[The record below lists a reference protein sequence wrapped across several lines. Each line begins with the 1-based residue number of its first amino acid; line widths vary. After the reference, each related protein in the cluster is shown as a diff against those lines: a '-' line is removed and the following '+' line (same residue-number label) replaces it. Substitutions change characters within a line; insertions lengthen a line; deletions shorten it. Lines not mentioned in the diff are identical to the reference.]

1 MKTIIKNTAIK
12 KTVIISLI
20 ITLMSTYFVIIGQ
33 TMSIA
38 LSVGLEG
45 QSEDTNANNVKY
57 DVYFNLGESNAHEKN
72 ANLAEEQTLVLNVN
86 VKNQGVLKDAKI
98 SIENPNFTIIKEK
111 IASEYVKKV
120 DTDKNEIELNSI
132 IYSNNAII
140 ELPIKFKKPN
150 NFTEDYFEKEIN
162 VNLTGTYNNEIDT
175 NVEAQRK
182 IKLNWTAD
190 AEVSFTQEIGK
201 YINLSETEILIQ
213 QNIYT
218 EVPNNTLPRK
228 QETIN
233 TKAQQIGG
241 KYPQEVIVLVNGV
254 KLDADKIKYNTEDGS
269 LEIVNSKLLNE
280 NNEASW
286 GNAVNEYNVIYT
298 YSEVE
303 TESATINL
311 NTTVSAQLYT
321 KEEAIVKSENIE
333 VQVEEKGNI
342 VEVAKEATDSLYKGY
357 MYANPENETIFEENN
372 TIKISKA
379 TEIETIELTNQE
391 ETFSDERD
399 RKYNAITIY
408 KATTFNKAELDRIFG
423 ESYEIKILDK
433 ENNEIAKIT
442 NETQSDEVG
451 NITVNY
457 DEPNDYIKVVTS
469 KPQTEGNF
477 VIKNTKAIKG
487 NASYTK
493 AQLKSFNKLNLNGTL
508 TNGDKQSTSS
518 AEIVLNDTKTEAK
531 LEISN
536 TNLSTLQ
543 ANKDIQFILT
553 LKSDDAQYDLY
564 KNPKIQ
570 IILPQELNI
579 DVKKSAQ
586 LNFEDELEISK
597 IGLQNREDGKKVIIL
612 ELSGEQQNFASS
624 LAQGIQIAVIADIT
638 IANTVPSKDEKIE
651 LTYTNENRPTETFTY
666 EVPIKI
672 NSKHGVLMTNKLEN
686 YSNSG
691 ETIETND
698 DKVVMAKLDTNEEAK
713 LAKRTINIINNYE
726 EPIKDVSVLGKI
738 GDEEE
743 IDSQTFKTTI
753 EANLQNVIASQNKK
767 ASIYFTD
774 KSNLEAQSEEWKPTT
789 EELDTVKAFKVVL
802 EDELQPKESFST
814 EYNLYIPENV
824 ESGESLYTK
833 TQLQYNYQGSGETTI
848 SAMGLSAEGSTAEQP
863 SGIVQDVE
871 GVNVAILAKSG
882 DKVLQENDV
891 VQEGQAIKYV
901 LKLTNNTGKDIKN
914 MTLEATNT
922 NAIYY
927 GEVETEIDV
936 LGNMMKKVKYAE
948 DETLN
953 SKQIKI
959 EELKA
964 GETKE
969 VDYQVGVKEVADN
982 NQTIT
987 GQIKMTAEGIEEKT
1001 IQNIT
1006 NKINKGKLKL
1016 VLEDGTSLEETLF
1029 GKGALGLELG
1039 IKNTSK
1045 VAVKNVIIN
1054 LPISDKL
1061 RFSTENFMVENG
1073 NFIEYKDGIAK
1084 FEISEIP
1091 AEGTEHIYVKTE
1103 INSIPIDQD
1112 KVLLTEYFTAEFED
1126 TVYASNYLDR
1136 YAYQAES
1143 KINAKQ
1149 TTNIEGDTVQNG
1161 DNIKFIIDIE
1171 NVGIVDKSIMLT
1183 DVLQKGLE
1191 INSIKI
1197 LQSGEEREVENKRI
1211 ITETIN
1217 IKANEKVQL
1226 IIDTTL
1232 DSTIISES
1240 KVINSVE
1247 ITGFGVDVEVNNIE
1261 LKIKE
1266 KEEEPNPP
1274 DENEERENSI
1284 SGVAW
1289 IDKNKNGNR
1298 DSDEARLSNI
1308 IVMLLDEKTQTIAKD
1323 EKGNEITTVTD
1334 IKGVYEFKNLLKGKY
1349 SVIFIYDDKKY
1360 NLAEYQK
1367 EGIDQ
1372 TVNSDV
1378 LNATINLDN
1387 REIKCAKTKVL
1398 ELNKT
1403 NLNNIDAGFIE
1414 AEIFDLKL
1422 EKYINK
1428 ITVQN
1433 SDGTRVI
1440 SYNKEKLAKV
1450 EIDAKKIANSK
1461 VTIEYSIEVTN
1472 EGDVAGYA
1480 NEIIDYL
1487 PSDLKFSS
1495 QLNSSWK
1502 QNTNGNLYTT
1512 LLANQVILP
1521 GQTKTINLTLTKDM
1535 TQDNTGRILNKAEIN
1550 KHYNER
1556 MLDDIDSTPGN
1567 KDEKEDD
1574 MSNADVI
1581 ISIKTGSII
1590 LYTTITIISI
1600 SILATGIYFIKK
1612 KVLG

>member
-1 MKTIIKNTAIK
+1 MKTAIK

-38 LSVGLEG
+38 LLVGLEG

-57 DVYFNLGESNAHEKN
+57 DVYFNLGESNAHEKS

-86 VKNQGVLKDAKI
+86 VKNQGVLKGAKI
-98 SIENPNFTIIKEK
+98 SIENPNFTIVKEK
-111 IASEYVKKV
+111 IASEYVKEV

-150 NFTEDYFEKEIN
+150 NFAEDYFEKEIN
-162 VNLTGTYNNEIDT
+162 VNLIGTYNNETDT
-175 NVEAQRK
+175 KVEAQRK
-182 IKLNWTAD
+182 IKLNWTTNT
-190 AEVSFTQEIGK
+190 EVSFTQEVGK
-201 YINLSETEILIQ
+201 YINLSEKEILIQ

-218 EVPNNTLPRK
+218 EVSNNILPRK

-233 TKAQQIGG
+233 TKAQQIGE
-241 KYPQEVIVLVNGV
+241 KYPQEVTVLVNGV
-254 KLDADKIKYNTEDGS
+254 KLDADKVKYNAEDGS
-269 LEIVNSKLLNE
+269 LEIVNSNAVNE
-280 NNEASW
+280 NNEVIW
-286 GNAVNEYNVIYT
+286 GNAINEYNVIYT
-298 YSEVE
+298 YNEVE
-303 TESATINL
+303 TANATINL
-311 NTTVSAQLYT
+311 DTTVLAQLYT
-321 KEEAIVKSENIE
+321 KAEAIVKSENIE

-342 VEVAKEATDSLYKGY
+342 VEVTKEVTDSLYKGY

-372 TIKISKA
+372 TIRISKV
-379 TEIETIELTNQE
+379 TEVETIELTNQE

-442 NETQSDEVG
+442 NETESDEAG

-457 DEPNDYIKVVTS
+457 NEPTDYIKVVTS

-477 VIKNTKAIKG
+477 VVKHTKAIKG
-487 NASYTK
+487 NANYTK
-493 AQLKSFNKLNLNGTL
+493 AQLKNFNKLNLSGTI
-508 TNGDKQSTSS
+508 TNGDKQATSS

-543 ANKDIQFILT
+543 SNTDVQFMLT
-553 LKSDDAQYDLY
+553 LNSDDAQYDLY
-564 KNPKIQ
+564 KNPTIQ
-570 IILPQELNI
+570 IVLPQELEIN
-579 DVKKSAQ
+579 VKKAAQ
-586 LNFEDELEISK
+586 LNFEEELEITK
-597 IGLQNREDGKKVIIL
+597 IGIQHRADGKKAIMIELKGEQVNFANS
-612 ELSGEQQNFASS
+612 LSG
-624 LAQGIQIAVIADIT
+624 GIQIAIMGDIT
-638 IANTVPSKDEKIE
+638 ISNTVPSKEEKIE
-651 LTYTNENRPTETFTY
+651 LLYTNENRPTEQFTY

-672 NSKHGVLMTNKLEN
+672 SSKQGVLMTNRLEN

-691 ETIETND
+691 DTLETND
-698 DKVVMAKLDTNEEAK
+698 DKVVTAQLDTNEEAK
-713 LAKRTINIINNYE
+713 LAKRTINVINNYE

-774 KSNLEAQSEEWKPTT
+774 RSDLEAQSEEWKPTT

-833 TQLQYNYQGSGETTI
+833 TQLQYNYQGSEETTI

-863 SGIVQDVE
+863 SGITQDVE

-882 DKVLQENDV
+882 DKALQEDDV

-901 LKLTNNTGKDIKN
+901 ISLTNNTGKDIKN
-914 MTLEATNT
+914 MVLEATNT

-927 GEVETEIDV
+927 GEVEHEEEV
-936 LGNMMKKVKYAE
+936 FGQMQKRYEYME
-948 DETLN
+948 DNTLN

-969 VDYQVGVKEVADN
+969 VSYQVGVKEVADN

-987 GQIKMTAEGIEEKT
+987 GQIKMTAEGMEEKT

-1016 VLEDGTSLEETLF
+1016 TLADTTSLEIELN
-1029 GKGALGLELG
+1029 GNDAYPLEFKVEN
-1039 IKNTSK
+1039 ISK
-1045 VAVKNVIIN
+1045 EEVRDVIVEIPVSEN
-1054 LPISDKL
+1054 LT
-1061 RFSTENFMVENG
+1061 FSTENVYIENG
-1073 NFIEYKDGIAK
+1073 EFLEYKNGIVK
-1084 FEISEIP
+1084 FKINQI
-1091 AEGTEHIYVKTE
+1091 AEGQTETIYVRFYIKTIPNTE
-1103 INSIPIDQD
+1103 LGMMISQYFNVNYEDINY
-1112 KVLLTEYFTAEFED
+1112 T
-1126 TVYASNYLDR
+1126 SNYQER
-1136 YAYQAES
+1136 E
-1143 KINAKQ
+1143 AKQ
-1149 TTNIEGDTVQNG
+1149 NKVEIVGIQNTNIQESTVRDG
-1161 DNIKFIIDIE
+1161 DNIIITIDIE
-1171 NVGIVDKSIMLT
+1171 NKGIIDA
-1183 DVLQKGLE
+1183 
-1191 INSIKI
+1191 
-1197 LQSGEEREVENKRI
+1197 R
-1211 ITETIN
+1211 IN
-1217 IKANEKVQL
+1217 ISDVIPEGLKINNIKTIQNGKETPAENDRIFSTTIDINPKEKIQI

-1232 DSTIISES
+1232 DSSVVEGNKIINT
-1240 KVINSVE
+1240 VNIN
-1247 ITGFGVDVEVNNIE
+1247 GYGVTANINTLELIIDGKEPVNPDDPDDPTKKE
-1261 LKIKE
+1261 LK
-1266 KEEEPNPP
+1266 N
-1274 DENEERENSI
+1274 I
-1284 SGVAW
+1284 SGRAW
-1289 IDKNKNGNR
+1289 IDENKNGNR
-1298 DSDEARLSNI
+1298 DAQEKGLPNTT
-1308 IVMLLDEKTQTIAKD
+1308 VMLLDEKTQNIAKD
-1323 EKGNEITTVTD
+1323 KNGNELITTTD
-1334 IKGVYEFKNLLKGKY
+1334 ENGMYEFKEIEKGKY
-1349 SVIFIYDDKKY
+1349 SVIFIYDSKNY
-1360 NLAEYQK
+1360 YITEYQK
-1367 EGIDQ
+1367 EGIAESQ
-1372 TVNSDV
+1372 NSDV
-1378 LNATINLDN
+1378 VSATITLKD
-1387 REIKCAKTKVL
+1387 EQIKCAKTK
-1398 ELNKT
+1398 ELNLSNT
-1403 NLNNIDAGFIE
+1403 NLASIDAGFIKS
-1414 AEIFDLKL
+1414 EIFDLKL

-1440 SYNKEKLAKV
+1440 SYNKEKLTKV

-1480 NEIIDYL
+1480 NEIIDYV

-1495 QLNSSWK
+1495 QLNSGWK
-1502 QNTNGNLYTT
+1502 QNTDENLYTT
-1512 LLANQVILP
+1512 ALANQVILP

-1612 KVLG
+1612 KVLD

>member
-1 MKTIIKNTAIK
+1 MKTAIK

-38 LSVGLEG
+38 LSVDLESQG
-45 QSEDTNANNVKY
+45 EDTNANNVKF
-57 DVYFNLGESNAHEKN
+57 DVYFNLGENKGHEKN
-72 ANLAEEQTLVLNVN
+72 ANLEEEQTLILNVN

-111 IASEYVKKV
+111 IASEYIKKV
-120 DTDKNEIELNSI
+120 DIDKNEIELNSI
-132 IYSNNAII
+132 IYSNNTEI

-150 NFTEDYFEKEIN
+150 NFTEDYFEKEIG

-175 NVEAQRK
+175 SVEAQRK

-190 AEVSFTQEIGK
+190 TEVSFTQEVGK
-201 YINLSETEILIQ
+201 YINLGEGEILVQ

-218 EVPNNTLPRK
+218 EVPNNILPRK

-233 TKAQQIGG
+233 IKTQQISG

-254 KLDADKIKYNTEDGS
+254 NLNAEQIKYNSEDGS
-269 LEIVNSKLLNE
+269 LEIVNSNVLNE

-286 GNAVNEYNVIYT
+286 GDAKNEYNVIYT
-298 YSEVE
+298 YNEVK
-303 TESATINL
+303 TANSTINL
-311 NTTVSAQLYT
+311 DTTLSAQLYT
-321 KEEAIVKSENIE
+321 KAEMIAKAENVE
-333 VQVEEKGNI
+333 VQLEEKGNI
-342 VEVAKEATDSLYKGY
+342 VELVKEATDSLYKGY
-357 MYANPENETIFEENN
+357 MYANPENETVFEENN

-379 TEIETIELTNQE
+379 SETEAIELTNQE
-391 ETFSDERD
+391 ETFANEKD
-399 RKYNAITIY
+399 RMYNAVTIY
-408 KATTFNKAELDRIFG
+408 KSTTFNKADLERIFG
-423 ESYEIKILDK
+423 ESHEIKILNK
-433 ENNEIAKIT
+433 ENAEIAKIT
-442 NETQSDEVG
+442 NETESDEAG
-451 NITVNY
+451 NIVVNY
-457 DEPNDYIKVVTS
+457 SEPTDYIKVVTS

-487 NASYTK
+487 NANYTK
-493 AQLKSFNKLNLNGTL
+493 AQLKTFNKLNLNGTV
-508 TNGDKQSTSS
+508 TNGNKKSTSS
-518 AEIVLNDTKTEAK
+518 VEIALNDTKTEAK

-536 TNLSTLQ
+536 TSLSTLQ
-543 ANKDIQFILT
+543 ANNDVQFVLT

-564 KNPKIQ
+564 KNPTIQ
-570 IILPQELNI
+570 IVLPQELDIN
-579 DVKKSAQ
+579 VKKTAQ
-586 LNFEDELEISK
+586 LNFEDEIKVSK
-597 IGLQNREDGKKVIIL
+597 IGLQKREDGKNAIIL
-612 ELSGEQQNFASS
+612 ELSGEQKNFASS
-624 LAQGIQIAVIADIT
+624 LAQGIQIAIIADIT
-638 IANTVPSKDEKIE
+638 IANTVPTKDEKIE
-651 LTYTNENRPTETFTY
+651 LLYTNENRPTEQFTN
-666 EVPIKI
+666 EVAIKI

-698 DKVVMAKLDTNEEAK
+698 DKVVKAKLDINEEAK
-713 LAKRTINIINNYE
+713 LAKRTINVINNYE
-726 EPIKDVSVLGKI
+726 EPIKDVSILGKI

-753 EANLQNVIASQNKK
+753 EANLQNVITAQNKR

-774 KSNLEAQSEEWKPTT
+774 KSDLEAQSEEWKPTS
-789 EELDTVKAFKVVL
+789 EELDTVKAFKVIL
-802 EDELQPKESFST
+802 EDELQPKESFSA

-833 TQLQYNYQGSGETTI
+833 TQLQYNYQGSEESTV
-848 SAMGLSAEGSTAEQP
+848 SAMGLSAEESEQEQQP
-863 SGIVQDVE
+863 AQITEDVNGI
-871 GVNVAILAKSG
+871 GVTIVAKSG
-882 DKVLQENDV
+882 DRILQENDV

-901 LKLTNNTGKDIKN
+901 LSLTNNTGKDIKN
-914 MTLEATNT
+914 LVLEATNT

-927 GEVETEIDV
+927 GEVEHEEEV
-936 LGNMMKKVKYAE
+936 FGQMQKRYEYME
-948 DETLN
+948 DDTLS

-969 VDYQVGVKEVADN
+969 ISYQVSTKEVADN

-987 GQIKMTAEGIEEKT
+987 GQIKLTAEGMEEKT

-1016 VLEDGTSLEETLF
+1016 ILADTTSLDI
-1029 GKGALGLELG
+1029 ALNGNDAYPLEF
-1039 IKNTSK
+1039 K
-1045 VAVKNVIIN
+1045 VKNISNEDVKDVIVEV
-1054 LPISDKL
+1054 PISENL
-1061 RFSTENFMVENG
+1061 TFSTENAYIENG
-1073 NFIEYKDGIAK
+1073 EFLEYKNGIAK
-1084 FEISEIP
+1084 FKISQI
-1091 AEGTEHIYVKTE
+1091 AKGQTETIYVRFYIKT
-1103 INSIPIDQD
+1103 IPYTELGMMISQYF
-1112 KVLLTEYFTAEFED
+1112 KV
-1126 TVYASNYLDR
+1126 NYQDR
-1136 YAYQAES
+1136 YA
-1143 KINAKQ
+1143 KQ
-1149 TTNIEGDTVQNG
+1149 NKVEIVGTQKTNIEGETVKDG
-1161 DNIKFIIDIE
+1161 DNVRITIDIE
-1171 NVGIVDKSIMLT
+1171 NKGIIDARINIS
-1183 DVLQKGLE
+1183 DVIPEGLN
-1191 INSIKI
+1191 INNIKI
-1197 LQSGEEREVENKRI
+1197 IQNGEETLAENDRI
-1211 ITETIN
+1211 FAATTD
-1217 IKANEKVQL
+1217 IKPEEKIQI

-1232 DSTIISES
+1232 DSRTVEGNKITNT
-1240 KVINSVE
+1240 VNIN
-1247 ITGFGVDVEVNNIE
+1247 GYGVDANINNLELIIEGKEPVNPDDPNDPAKKE
-1261 LKIKE
+1261 LK
-1266 KEEEPNPP
+1266 
-1274 DENEERENSI
+1274 DI
-1284 SGVAW
+1284 SGKAW
-1289 IDKNKNGNR
+1289 IDENKNGNK
-1298 DSDEARLSNI
+1298 DAQEKGLPNTT
-1308 IVMLLDEKTQTIAKD
+1308 VMLLDEKTQNIAKD
-1323 EKGNEITTVTD
+1323 KDGNEAITITD
-1334 IKGVYEFKNLLKGKY
+1334 ENGVYEFKEIEKGKY
-1349 SVIFIYDDKKY
+1349 SVIFIYDSKNY
-1360 NLAEYQK
+1360 YVTEYQK
-1367 EGIDQ
+1367 EGIAESQ
-1372 TVNSDV
+1372 NSDV
-1378 LNATINLDN
+1378 ISATITLKN
-1387 REIKCAKTKVL
+1387 EQIKCAKTK
-1398 ELNKT
+1398 ELNLENT
-1403 NLNNIDAGFIE
+1403 NLANIDAGFIKSE
-1414 AEIFDLKL
+1414 TFDLKL
-1422 EKYINK
+1422 EKYINR

-1480 NEIIDYL
+1480 NEIVDYL

-1495 QLNSSWK
+1495 QSNSGWR

-1512 LLANQVILP
+1512 ALANQVILP

-1600 SILATGIYFIKK
+1600 AILATGIYFIKK

>member
-1 MKTIIKNTAIK
+1 MKTAIK

-57 DVYFNLGESNAHEKN
+57 DVYFNLGESNAHEKS

-98 SIENPNFTIIKEK
+98 SIENPNFTIVKEK
-111 IASEYVKKV
+111 IASEYVKEV

-140 ELPIKFKKPN
+140 EIPIKFKKLN
-150 NFTEDYFEKEIN
+150 NFAEDYFEKEIN
-162 VNLTGTYNNEIDT
+162 VNLTGTYNNETDT
-175 NVEAQRK
+175 KVEAQRK

-190 AEVSFTQEIGK
+190 TDVSFTQEIGK
-201 YINLSETEILIQ
+201 YINLSEKEILIQ

-218 EVPNNTLPRK
+218 EVSNNILPRK
-228 QETIN
+228 QETLN
-233 TKAQQIGG
+233 TKAQQIGE
-241 KYPQEVIVLVNGV
+241 KYPQEVTVLVNGV
-254 KLDADKIKYNTEDGS
+254 KLDADKIKYNAEDGS
-269 LEIVNSKLLNE
+269 LEIVNSNALNE
-280 NNEASW
+280 NNEVSW
-286 GNAVNEYNVIYT
+286 GNAINEYNVIYT
-298 YSEVE
+298 YNEVE
-303 TESATINL
+303 TANATINL
-311 NTTVSAQLYT
+311 DTTVLAQLYT
-321 KEEAIVKSENIE
+321 KAEAIVKSENIE

-342 VEVAKEATDSLYKGY
+342 VEVTKEVTDSLYKGY

-372 TIKISKA
+372 TIRISKV
-379 TEIETIELTNQE
+379 TEVETIELTNQE

-442 NETQSDEVG
+442 NETESDEAG

-457 DEPNDYIKVVTS
+457 NEPTDYIKVVTS

-477 VIKNTKAIKG
+477 VVKNTKAIKG
-487 NASYTK
+487 NANYTK
-493 AQLKSFNKLNLNGTL
+493 AQLKNFNKLNLSGTI
-508 TNGDKQSTSS
+508 TNGDKQATSS

-531 LEISN
+531 LEMSN

-543 ANKDIQFILT
+543 SNTDVQFMLT
-553 LKSDDAQYDLY
+553 LNSDDAQYDLY
-564 KNPKIQ
+564 KNPTIQ
-570 IILPQELNI
+570 IVLPQELEIN
-579 DVKKSAQ
+579 VKKAAQ
-586 LNFEDELEISK
+586 LNFEEELEITK
-597 IGLQNREDGKKVIIL
+597 IGIQHRADGKKAIMIELKGEQVNFANS
-612 ELSGEQQNFASS
+612 LSG
-624 LAQGIQIAVIADIT
+624 GIQIAIMGDIT
-638 IANTVPSKDEKIE
+638 ISNTVPSKEEKIE
-651 LTYTNENRPTETFTY
+651 LLYTNENRPTEQFTY

-672 NSKHGVLMTNKLEN
+672 NSKHGVLMTNRLEN

-691 ETIETND
+691 DTLETND
-698 DKVVMAKLDTNEEAK
+698 DKVVTAQLDTNEEAK
-713 LAKRTINIINNYE
+713 LAKRTINVINNYE

-774 KSNLEAQSEEWKPTT
+774 RSDLEVQSEEWKPTT

-833 TQLQYNYQGSGETTI
+833 TQLQYNYQGSEETTI
-848 SAMGLSAEGSTAEQP
+848 SAMGLSAEGGTAEQP
-863 SGIVQDVE
+863 SGITQDVE

-882 DKVLQENDV
+882 DKALQENDV

-901 LKLTNNTGKDIKN
+901 ISLTNNTGKDIKN
-914 MTLEATNT
+914 MILEATNT

-927 GEVETEIDV
+927 GEVEHEEEV
-936 LGNMMKKVKYAE
+936 FGQMQKRYEYME
-948 DETLN
+948 DNTLN

-969 VDYQVGVKEVADN
+969 VSYQVGVKEVADN

-987 GQIKMTAEGIEEKT
+987 GQIKMTAGGMEEKT

-1016 VLEDGTSLEETLF
+1016 ILADTTSLDIKLNGDDAYPLEFKVENISKEE
-1029 GKGALGLELG
+1029 
-1039 IKNTSK
+1039 
-1045 VAVKNVIIN
+1045 VRDVIVEIPVSEN
-1054 LPISDKL
+1054 LT
-1061 RFSTENFMVENG
+1061 FSTENVYIENG
-1073 NFIEYKDGIAK
+1073 EFLEYKNGIVK
-1084 FEISEIP
+1084 FKINQI
-1091 AEGTEHIYVKTE
+1091 AEGQTETIYVRFYIKTIPNTE
-1103 INSIPIDQD
+1103 LGMMISQYFNVNYEDINY
-1112 KVLLTEYFTAEFED
+1112 T
-1126 TVYASNYLDR
+1126 SNYQDR
-1136 YAYQAES
+1136 E
-1143 KINAKQ
+1143 AKQ
-1149 TTNIEGDTVQNG
+1149 NKVEIVGIQNTNIQESTVRDG
-1161 DNIKFIIDIE
+1161 DNIIITIDIE
-1171 NVGIVDKSIMLT
+1171 NKGIIDA
-1183 DVLQKGLE
+1183 
-1191 INSIKI
+1191 
-1197 LQSGEEREVENKRI
+1197 R
-1211 ITETIN
+1211 IN
-1217 IKANEKVQL
+1217 ISDVIPEGLRINNIKTIQNGKETPAENDRIFSTTIDIKPKEKIQI

-1232 DSTIISES
+1232 DSSVVEGNKIINT
-1240 KVINSVE
+1240 VNIN
-1247 ITGFGVDVEVNNIE
+1247 GYGVTANINTLELIIDGKEPVNPDDPDDPTKKE
-1261 LKIKE
+1261 LK
-1266 KEEEPNPP
+1266 N
-1274 DENEERENSI
+1274 I
-1284 SGVAW
+1284 SGRAW
-1289 IDKNKNGNR
+1289 IDENKNGNR
-1298 DSDEARLSNI
+1298 DAQEKGLPNTT
-1308 IVMLLDEKTQTIAKD
+1308 VMLLDEKTQNIAKD
-1323 EKGNEITTVTD
+1323 KNGNELITTTD
-1334 IKGVYEFKNLLKGKY
+1334 ENGMYEFKEIEKGKY
-1349 SVIFIYDDKKY
+1349 SVIFIYDSKNY
-1360 NLAEYQK
+1360 YITEYQK
-1367 EGIDQ
+1367 EGIAESQ
-1372 TVNSDV
+1372 NSDV
-1378 LNATINLDN
+1378 VSATITLKD
-1387 REIKCAKTKVL
+1387 EQIKCAKTK
-1398 ELNKT
+1398 ELNLSNT
-1403 NLNNIDAGFIE
+1403 NLANIDAGFIKS
-1414 AEIFDLKL
+1414 EIFDLKL

-1495 QLNSSWK
+1495 QLNSGWK
-1502 QNTNGNLYTT
+1502 QNTDENLYTT
-1512 LLANQVILP
+1512 ALANQVILP

-1612 KVLG
+1612 KVLD

>member
-1 MKTIIKNTAIK
+1 MKTIIKNTTIK

-20 ITLMSTYFVIIGQ
+20 ITLMSTYFVIVGQ

-38 LSVGLEG
+38 LSVGIESQG
-45 QSEDTNANNVKY
+45 EDTNANNVKF
-57 DVYFNLGESNAHEKN
+57 DVYFNSEESKEHEKS
-72 ANLAEEQTLVLNVN
+72 ANLAEEQTLILNVN

-98 SIENPNFTIIKEK
+98 SIENPNFTIIKGK
-111 IASEYVKKV
+111 MTSEYVKKI

-140 ELPIKFKKPN
+140 ELPIKLKKLN

-190 AEVSFTQEIGK
+190 TEVSFTQEVGK
-201 YINLSETEILIQ
+201 FIKLGEKEILVQ
-213 QNIYT
+213 QNINT
-218 EVPNNTLPRK
+218 EVPNNILPRK

-233 TKAQQIGG
+233 IKAQQISG
-241 KYPQEVIVLVNGV
+241 KYPQEVTVLANGV
-254 KLDADKIKYNTEDGS
+254 KLDADKIKYNSEDGS
-269 LEIVNSKLLNE
+269 LEIVNSNELNE
-280 NNEASW
+280 NNEVSW

-298 YSEVE
+298 YNEVE
-303 TESATINL
+303 TVNATVNL
-311 NTTVSAQLYT
+311 YTTVSTQLYT
-321 KEEAIVKSENIE
+321 KADAIVKSENVE
-333 VQVEEKGNI
+333 VQVQEKGNI
-342 VEVAKEATDSLYKGY
+342 VEVTKDATDSLYKGY

-379 TEIETIELTNQE
+379 TQVATIELTNQE
-391 ETFSDERD
+391 ETFSDEKG
-399 RKYNAITIY
+399 RKYNAVTIY
-408 KATTFNKAELDRIFG
+408 KATTFDKAELERIFG

-433 ENNEIAKIT
+433 QNNEIAKIT
-442 NETQSDEVG
+442 NETESDEAG

-457 DEPNDYIKVVTS
+457 NEPTDYIKVVTS

-487 NASYTK
+487 NANYKK
-493 AQLKSFNKLNLNGTL
+493 AQLKSFTKLNLNGTL

-543 ANKDIQFILT
+543 VNKDVQFVLT

-570 IILPQELNI
+570 IVLPQELDI

-586 LNFEDELEISK
+586 LNFEDEIKISK
-597 IGLQNREDGKKVIIL
+597 IGLQNRKDGRKEIIL
-612 ELSGEQQNFASS
+612 ELSGEQKNFASN
-624 LAQGIQIAVIADIT
+624 LAQGIQIAIIADIT
-638 IANTVPSKDEKIE
+638 IANTVPTKDEKIE
-651 LTYTNENRPTETFTY
+651 LLYTNENRPTEALTG

-713 LAKRTINIINNYE
+713 LAKRTINVINNYE
-726 EPIKDVSVLGKI
+726 EPIKDVSILGKI

-753 EANLQNVIASQNKK
+753 EANLQNVIAAQNKK

-774 KSNLEAQSEEWKPTT
+774 RSDLEAQSEQWKSTT
-789 EELDTVKAFKVVL
+789 EELNTVKAFKVVL

-833 TQLQYNYQGSGETTI
+833 TQLQYNYQDSEETTI
-848 SAMGLSAEGSTAEQP
+848 SAMGLSAEESEQEQP
-863 SGIVQDVE
+863 SGITQDVNGISVE
-871 GVNVAILAKSG
+871 IQAKSG
-882 DKVLQENDV
+882 DKTLKENDTV
-891 VQEGQAIKYV
+891 IEGQAIKYV

-927 GEVETEIDV
+927 GEVEHEEEV
-936 LGNMMKKVKYAE
+936 FGQMQKRYEYME
-948 DETLN
+948 DNTLN

-987 GQIKMTAEGIEEKT
+987 GQIKMTAEGMEEKT

-1016 VLEDGTSLEETLF
+1016 TLADTTSLDISLNGDDAYPLEFKVENISKEE
-1029 GKGALGLELG
+1029 
-1039 IKNTSK
+1039 
-1045 VAVKNVIIN
+1045 VRDVIVEIPVSEN
-1054 LPISDKL
+1054 LN
-1061 RFSTENFMVENG
+1061 FSTANAYVENG
-1073 NFIEYKDGIAK
+1073 EFLEYKDGIAK
-1084 FEISEIP
+1084 FKINQIAEGQTETIYVRFYIKTIPNTELGMMISQYFNVNYEDINYTSNYQEREAKQNKVEIVGIQNTNIQESTVRDGDNIIITIDIENKGIIDARINISDVIPEGLKINNIKTIQNGKEIP
-1091 AEGTEHIYVKTE
+1091 AE
-1103 INSIPIDQD
+1103 N
-1112 KVLLTEYFTAEFED
+1112 
-1126 TVYASNYLDR
+1126 DR
-1136 YAYQAES
+1136 IFS
-1143 KINAKQ
+1143 
-1149 TTNIEGDTVQNG
+1149 TT
-1161 DNIKFIIDIE
+1161 IDIKPKE
-1171 NVGIVDKSIMLT
+1171 
-1183 DVLQKGLE
+1183 
-1191 INSIKI
+1191 KI
-1197 LQSGEEREVENKRI
+1197 QI
-1211 ITETIN
+1211 
-1217 IKANEKVQL
+1217 

-1232 DSTIISES
+1232 DSSVVEGNKIINT
-1240 KVINSVE
+1240 VNIN
-1247 ITGFGVDVEVNNIE
+1247 GYGVTANINTLELIIDGKEPVNPDDPTEKE
-1261 LKIKE
+1261 LK
-1266 KEEEPNPP
+1266 N
-1274 DENEERENSI
+1274 I
-1284 SGVAW
+1284 SGRAW
-1289 IDKNKNGNR
+1289 IDENKNGNR
-1298 DSDEARLSNI
+1298 DAQEKGLPNTT
-1308 IVMLLDEKTQTIAKD
+1308 VMLLDEKTQNIAKD
-1323 EKGNEITTVTD
+1323 KNGNELITTTD
-1334 IKGVYEFKNLLKGKY
+1334 ENGMYEFKEIEKGKY
-1349 SVIFIYDDKKY
+1349 SVIFIYDSKNY
-1360 NLAEYQK
+1360 YITEYQK
-1367 EGIDQ
+1367 EGVAESQ
-1372 TVNSDV
+1372 NSDV
-1378 LNATINLDN
+1378 VSATITLKN
-1387 REIKCAKTKVL
+1387 EKIKCAKTK
-1398 ELNKT
+1398 ELNLSNT
-1403 NLNNIDAGFIE
+1403 NLANIDAGFIKS
-1414 AEIFDLKL
+1414 EIFDLKL

-1461 VTIEYSIEVTN
+1461 VTIEYSIEITN

-1480 NEIIDYL
+1480 NEIVDYL
-1487 PSDLKFSS
+1487 PNDLKFSNQS
-1495 QLNSSWK
+1495 NSGWK

-1512 LLANQVILP
+1512 ALANQVILP

-1600 SILATGIYFIKK
+1600 AILATGIYFIKK

>member
-1 MKTIIKNTAIK
+1 MKTAIK

-38 LSVGLEG
+38 LSVELESQG
-45 QSEDTNANNVKY
+45 EDTNANNVKF
-57 DVYFNLGESNAHEKN
+57 DVYFNLGENKGHEKS
-72 ANLAEEQTLVLNVN
+72 ANLAEEQTLILNVN
-86 VKNQGVLKDAKI
+86 VKNQGVLKDSKI

-111 IASEYVKKV
+111 IASEYIKKV

-132 IYSNNAII
+132 IYSNNTEI

-150 NFTEDYFEKEIN
+150 NFTEDYFEKEIG

-175 NVEAQRK
+175 NVEVQRK

-190 AEVSFTQEIGK
+190 TEVSFTQEVGK
-201 YINLSETEILIQ
+201 YINLSEGEILVQ
-213 QNIYT
+213 QDIYT
-218 EVPNNTLPRK
+218 EVPNNILPRK

-233 TKAQQIGG
+233 IKAQQISG
-241 KYPQEVIVLVNGV
+241 KYPQEVIVLANGV
-254 KLDADKIKYNTEDGS
+254 KLNAEQIKYNSEDGS
-269 LEIVNSKLLNE
+269 LEITNPNLVNE
-280 NNEASW
+280 NNEAGW
-286 GNAVNEYNVIYT
+286 GNAKNEYNIIYT
-298 YSEVE
+298 YNEIE
-303 TESATINL
+303 TANSTINL
-311 NTTVSAQLYT
+311 DTTVSTQLYT
-321 KEEAIVKSENIE
+321 KAEMIVKAENVE
-333 VQVEEKGNI
+333 VQLEEKGNI
-342 VEVAKEATDSLYKGY
+342 VELVKEATDSLYKGY

-379 TEIETIELTNQE
+379 SETETIELTNQE
-391 ETFSDERD
+391 ETFANERD
-399 RKYNAITIY
+399 RMYNAVTIY
-408 KATTFNKAELDRIFG
+408 KSTTFNKADLERIFG
-423 ESYEIKILDK
+423 ESYEIQILNK
-433 ENNEIAKIT
+433 ENAEIAKIT
-442 NETQSDEVG
+442 NETQCDEAG
-451 NITVNY
+451 NIVVNY
-457 DEPNDYIKVVTS
+457 NEPTDYIKVVTS

-487 NASYTK
+487 NANYTK
-493 AQLKSFNKLNLNGTL
+493 AQLKTFTKLNLNGTV
-508 TNGDKQSTSS
+508 TNGEKQSTSN

-531 LEISN
+531 LEMSN
-536 TNLSTLQ
+536 TSLSTLQ
-543 ANKDIQFILT
+543 ANNDVQFILT

-564 KNPKIQ
+564 KNPTIQ
-570 IILPQELNI
+570 IVLPQELDIN
-579 DVKKSAQ
+579 VKKTAQ
-586 LNFEDELEISK
+586 LNFEDEIKVSK
-597 IGLQNREDGKKVIIL
+597 IGLQKREDGKKAIIL
-612 ELSGEQQNFASS
+612 ELSGEQKNFASS
-624 LAQGIQIAVIADIT
+624 LAQGIQIAIIADIT
-638 IANTVPSKDEKIE
+638 IANTVPTKDEKIE
-651 LTYTNENRPTETFTY
+651 LLYTNENRPTEQFTD
-666 EVPIKI
+666 EIAIKI
-672 NSKHGVLMTNKLEN
+672 NSKQGVLMTNKLEN

-698 DKVVMAKLDTNEEAK
+698 DKAVKAKLDTNEEAK
-713 LAKRTINIINNYE
+713 LAKRTINVINNYE
-726 EPIKDVSVLGKI
+726 EPIKDVSILGKI

-753 EANLQNVIASQNKK
+753 EANLQNVITAQNKK
-767 ASIYFTD
+767 ASIYYTD
-774 KSNLEAQSEEWKPTT
+774 RSDLEAQSEEWKPTT
-789 EELDTVKAFKVVL
+789 EELDTVKAFKVIL
-802 EDELQPKESFST
+802 EEELQPKESFSA

-833 TQLQYNYQGSGETTI
+833 TQLQYNYQGSEESTV
-848 SAMGLSAEGSTAEQP
+848 SAMGLSAEESEQEQQP
-863 SGIVQDVE
+863 AQITEDVNGI
-871 GVNVAILAKSG
+871 GVAIVAKSG
-882 DKVLQENDV
+882 DKTLQENDV

-901 LKLTNNTGKDIKN
+901 LSLTNNTDKDIKN
-914 MTLEATNT
+914 IILEATNT

-936 LGNMMKKVKYAE
+936 LGNMMKKIKYAE
-948 DETLN
+948 DDTLK
-953 SKQIKI
+953 SKEIKI
-959 EELKA
+959 EELKP

-969 VDYQVGVKEVADN
+969 VDYQVGIKEVADN

-987 GQIKMTAEGIEEKT
+987 GQIKITAEGIEEKT

-1016 VLEDGTSLEETLF
+1016 ILEDSTSLEETLF

-1039 IKNTSK
+1039 IKNISNVT
-1045 VAVKNVIIN
+1045 AKNVIIT

-1061 RFSTENFMVENG
+1061 RFSTESFMVENG

-1091 AEGTEHIYVKTE
+1091 AGEIGHIYVKAY
-1103 INSIPIDQD
+1103 INSIPIEEY

-1126 TVYASNYLDR
+1126 TIYASNYLDR

-1149 TTNIEGDTVQNG
+1149 TTNIQGDTVQNG

-1171 NVGIVDKSIMLT
+1171 NVGIVEKFLTLT

-1191 INSIKI
+1191 INDIKI
-1197 LQSGEEREVENKRI
+1197 LQGGEERKVENKRI

-1232 DSTIISES
+1232 DSTLISES
-1240 KVINSVE
+1240 KITNTIE
-1247 ITGFGVDVEVNNIE
+1247 ITGFGVDVEVNSIE

-1266 KEEEPNPP
+1266 KEENPNPP

-1298 DSDEARLSNI
+1298 DSDEVRLSNI

-1334 IKGVYEFKNLLKGKY
+1334 DKGTYEFKNLLKGKY
-1349 SVIFIYDDKKY
+1349 SVIFIYDNKKY

-1372 TVNSDV
+1372 AVNSDV
-1378 LNATINLDN
+1378 INATINLDN
-1387 REIKCAKTKVL
+1387 REVKCAKTKVL

-1480 NEIIDYL
+1480 NEIVDYL
-1487 PSDLKFSS
+1487 PSDLKFSNQS
-1495 QLNSSWK
+1495 NSGWK

-1512 LLANQVILP
+1512 ALANQVILP

-1600 SILATGIYFIKK
+1600 AILATGIYFIKK